1 MCVGPAMMSKEQHAK
16 QKRWCAAYEKVFA
29 EATSEERDHHNWKGE
44 ASRYAVWAQGPSEI
58 DRRVIALLE
67 TGWQPEDM
75 PVGNENKFVNC
86 CAENMP
92 QNGFLVE
99 TGKDNGQEARRS
111 GSKGSE

>member
-1 MCVGPAMMSKEQHAK
+1 MISKEQSNRHN
-16 QKRWCAAYEKVFA
+16 RWWSAYDKVFA

-44 ASRYAVWAQGPSEI
+44 ASRCVVWNQGPSEI
-58 DRRVIALLE
+58 DKRVMALLE
-67 TGWQPEDM
+67 TDWQPEDM

-111 GSKGSE
+111 PAKGSELSHEA